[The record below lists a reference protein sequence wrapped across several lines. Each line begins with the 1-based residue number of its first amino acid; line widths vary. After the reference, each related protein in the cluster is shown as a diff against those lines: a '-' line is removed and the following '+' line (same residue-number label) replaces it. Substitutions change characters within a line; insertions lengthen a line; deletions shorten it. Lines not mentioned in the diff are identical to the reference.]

1 MIVDNEI
8 EEFLIAILSDSFNR
22 YLTALEEARAL
33 DTRKLRA
40 EYCGPGSRYYDIV
53 TQQIE
58 RTVRDALPGVRALL
72 AHADETPT
80 DAPR

>member
-1 MIVDNEI
+1 MLGDKQI
-8 EEFLIAILSDSFNR
+8 EDLLIRTLSDGFNR
-22 YLTALEEARAL
+22 SLAALEDAGAL
-33 DTRKLRA
+33 DTRKFRA
-40 EYCGPGSRYYDIV
+40 EYCGAGSRYYDIV
-53 TQQIE
+53 TQQIG

>member
-1 MIVDNEI
+1 MLPNLEI
-8 EEFLIAILSDSFNR
+8 ERFLAAIFSDSFNR
-22 YLTALEEARAL
+22 ALAALEDAGAL

-40 EYCGPGSRYYDIV
+40 EYCGAGSRYYDVV

-58 RTVRDALPGVRALL
+58 HTARDALPGVRALL